1 MKKSLK
7 RIVSI
12 LPYIFFAL
20 AVFIILQIVI
30 AVGQGRQPSLFGYSI
45 NYVLTPSM
53 EPTIMQGDL
62 VIMKQVDPKTLTGNE
77 IVNFSAT
84 VQGQSQSFTHRIVN
98 ITIVGEDYFFTT
110 RGDNNSSSFDW
121 ETNMVASQIHSVY
134 IGKSTFLGSLYR
146 FIFNQGINYVY
157 LIVILLFITIAIGEF
172 KTILKEY
179 KKLRLAQIEQDKEKL
194 VQLELERLRKEQV
207 EQSKQDAE
215 NP

>member
-1 MKKSLK
+1 MKKVLR

-12 LPYIFFAL
+12 LPYLFFAL
-20 AVFIILQIVI
+20 AVFIIFQIVT
-30 AVGQGRQPSLFGYSI
+30 AVSQGKQPSLFGYSI

-62 VIMKQVDPKTLTGNE
+62 VIMKKVDPRTLTGDE
-77 IVNFSAT
+77 IVNFSAM
-84 VQGQSQSFTHRIVN
+84 VQGQIQSFTHRIVT
-98 ITIVGEDYFFTT
+98 ITVVGEDYYFTT

-134 IGKSTFLGSLYR
+134 VGKSTFLGSIYR
-146 FIFNQGINYVY
+146 FIFNQGINYIY
-157 LIVILLFITIAIGEF
+157 FIVILLFLTIAIAEF

-179 KKLRLAQIEQDKEKL
+179 KKLRLAQIEQEKEKRIQAE
-194 VQLELERLRKEQV
+194 VQRLKSEMKDPTDS
-207 EQSKQDAE
+207 EAE

>member
-20 AVFIILQIVI
+20 VVFIILQIVI

-53 EPTIMQGDL
+53 EPTILQGDL
-62 VIMKQVDPKTLTGNE
+62 VIMKQIDPKTLTGDE

-84 VQGQSQSFTHRIVN
+84 VQGQVQSFTHRIVD
-98 ITIVGEDYFFTT
+98 ITIVGEDYYFTT
-110 RGDNNSSSFDW
+110 KGDNNFSSFDW

-134 IGKSTFLGSLYR
+134 IGKSTFLGSMYR
-146 FIFNQGINYVY
+146 FIFTQGINYVY

-179 KKLRLAQIEQDKEKL
+179 KKLRLSQIEQDKEKL
-194 VQLELERLRKEQV
+194 VQLEVERLKKEL
-207 EQSKQDAE
+207 EEPSKNEAE